1 VGTIGDDEGE
11 NSDESSEVGSNDT
24 DYGGYIEKGTYA
36 YRGTM
41 VLQSRAININAVNS
55 NQREH
60 EDGVRVMIDSGCD
73 ILAMKDRDEG
83 YNLQSAHVVVNE
95 ATKGNS
101 TIVECRGR
109 VDLELPLGGKFTVK
123 DAIFSK
129 EFRHNLIGTST
140 LAAASL
146 STLFHDGKVHLIDAG
161 SIGEF
166 PTEWK
171 MRACEGVDEETGL
184 PFITMKTSK
193 PPTKPDGVTR
203 TDPRSRDVARAKE
216 INANRKVVVANLARK
231 YTCKREGSTKADHE
245 WALAHQAMGH
255 PSKKSQA
262 KTMGIPVPDGNRFFC
277 EHCALGGGKFHA
289 HVRRPRS
296 KKRVVFA
303 KRFVGQAQPRKTLND
318 WIKQGILKQQGKREV
333 TLEDWEELLA
343 MPNGSGDSDMR
354 RVKPGQNTAAD
365 ISGPHTRSLG
375 GAYYTIN
382 MVCRKTTYRLVRTMK
397 RKSDAP
403 VMIRAMITEMV
414 ARSGNKMRRFR
425 ADGDGSFTSGEMKE
439 LLGKYQVFLEYS
451 SPYDPPQN
459 GAAETSI
466 GLMEKDVKVSLLCSE
481 SPPMMWGEAVGHHQV
496 TRNHIK
502 SQTNDGGKPASPAF
516 LLEGRQMRPEE
527 FIPFGVLTVVAIAKK
542 QRKEGKSITQKVAWT
557 GACVGYGELTG
568 HGGALRIYDPEKR
581 SVKIVSRNL
590 CTFNLD
596 VFYWK
601 EKRRLGW
608 KDTESPA

>member
-1 VGTIGDDEGE
+1 
-11 NSDESSEVGSNDT
+11 
-24 DYGGYIEKGTYA
+24 
-36 YRGTM
+36 
-41 VLQSRAININAVNS
+41 
-55 NQREH
+55 
-60 EDGVRVMIDSGCD
+60 
-73 ILAMKDRDEG
+73 
-83 YNLQSAHVVVNE
+83 
-95 ATKGNS
+95 
-101 TIVECRGR
+101 
-109 VDLELPLGGKFTVK
+109 
-123 DAIFSK
+123 
-129 EFRHNLIGTST
+129 
-140 LAAASL
+140 
-146 STLFHDGKVHLIDAG
+146 
-161 SIGEF
+161 
-166 PTEWK
+166 
-171 MRACEGVDEETGL
+171 
-184 PFITMKTSK
+184 
-193 PPTKPDGVTR
+193 
-203 TDPRSRDVARAKE
+203 
-216 INANRKVVVANLARK
+216 VVVANLARK

-343 MPNGSGDSDMR
+343 MPSGSGDSDMR

-481 SPPMMWGEAVGHHQV
+481 SPPMSGGRLLG
-496 TRNHIK
+496 TTK
-502 SQTNDGGKPASPAF
+502 SPGTTSNPKPMM
-516 LLEGRQMRPEE
+516 EGNQRHRR
-527 FIPFGVLTVVAIAKK
+527 FSSRVVK
-542 QRKEGKSITQKVAWT
+542 
-557 GACVGYGELTG
+557 C
-568 HGGALRIYDPEKR
+568 ALKNSYH
-581 SVKIVSRNL
+581 
-590 CTFNLD
+590 
-596 VFYWK
+596 
-601 EKRRLGW
+601 LGC
-608 KDTESPA
+608 